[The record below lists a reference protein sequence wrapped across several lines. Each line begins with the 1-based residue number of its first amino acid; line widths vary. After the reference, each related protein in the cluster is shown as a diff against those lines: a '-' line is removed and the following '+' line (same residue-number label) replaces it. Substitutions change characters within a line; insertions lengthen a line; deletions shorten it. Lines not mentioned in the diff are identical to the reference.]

1 MWLQYVVKVGGKNK
15 LSEITSWDF
24 MFKFV
29 HTNIRCGPLQA
40 CLQMWLPSDWANWG
54 KETSKNS
61 GLQGYS
67 TEQTYVCTYTPMWIH
82 TWKIPHAHMHGEHPL
97 NQAEPTEWRTFLKSF
112 IYLRDRLMKVFH
124 LQNKKQTNGKLLL
137 YVRLQA
143 FANQFL
149 YISSG
154 FWLNIF
160 YQLLDFFQYLSYH
173 W

>member
-1 MWLQYVVKVGGKNK
+1 MWLQYVVKVGEKNK

-67 TEQTYVCTYTPMWIH
+67 TEQTYGCTYTPMWIH
-82 TWKIPHAHMHGEHPL
+82 TWKVPHAHTHMVNTHWTKQNPPNEEHFW
-97 NQAEPTEWRTFLKSF
+97 N
-112 IYLRDRLMKVFH
+112 
-124 LQNKKQTNGKLLL
+124 LL
-137 YVRLQA
+137 YTYEIGQWRSSIYKIKNA

-149 YISSG
+149 YILSG
-154 FWLNIF
+154 FWLNIS

>member
-1 MWLQYVVKVGGKNK
+1 MWLQYVVKVGEKNK

-67 TEQTYVCTYTPMWIH
+67 TEQTLYARTHQCGYTLGRYPMHTCMVNTHWTKQNPPNEEHFLNLLYTYEIGQWRASIYKIKNKQMENCCFMW
-82 TWKIPHAHMHGEHPL
+82 
-97 NQAEPTEWRTFLKSF
+97 
-112 IYLRDRLMKVFH
+112 DC
-124 LQNKKQTNGKLLL
+124 KLL
-137 YVRLQA
+137 Q
-143 FANQFL
+143 
-149 YISSG
+149 ISSC
-154 FWLNIF
+154 I
-160 YQLLDFFQYLSYH
+160 YH
-173 W
+173 QVFD